1 MIEYLQEIHLIYIHL
16 FRYAKKDSIPNNNV
30 YIAIDNNLYDN
41 VIIHLVYL

>member
-1 MIEYLQEIHLIYIHL
+1 MIEYLQEIHLIHL

-30 YIAIDNNLYDN
+30 YIAINNNLYDN